1 MLRRHNRKTVLTAAA
16 LMATTLLLTACQE
29 GGADSGSESKGAST
43 SASASDSAAGGK
55 TGDGEK
61 GTDTA
66 EGLSGQGSDSRTAGK
81 GVTGKRSGTVSYM
94 APGKYM
100 VTGKDNDRQAF
111 FVSEDT
117 EIQGAGKICGD
128 ANGQAATP
136 CTEEELEAA
145 AKKGFGASVELED
158 GVAVSIVEDHAD
170 SDVGDDASGL
180 FSGKLGYMAPGKYT
194 LTGDGP
200 ERAFFTSTDTTVNG
214 AGWICGERTKI
225 TDCTEKELE
234 AAAKKGSVAVV
245 VEIKDGVAVTIDE
258 EHN

>member
-1 MLRRHNRKTVLTAAA
+1 MLRRHHRNTVLTAAA

-29 GGADSGSESKGAST
+29 GGADSDSESKGAST
-43 SASASDSAAGGK
+43 SASASAARGK

-66 EGLSGQGSDSRTAGK
+66 EGLSGQGSDSASGE
-81 GVTGKRSGTVSYM
+81 GVTGKRSGTLSYM

-100 VTGKDNDRQAF
+100 ITGKGDDRQAF

-145 AKKGFGASVELED
+145 AKKGVGASVELKD
-158 GVAVSIVEDHAD
+158 GIAVSIVEDHAD
-170 SDVGDDASGL
+170 SGAGDNASGL

-194 LTGDGP
+194 LTGNGP

-225 TDCTEKELE
+225 TDCTEEELE

-245 VEIKDGVAVTIDE
+245 VDIKDGIAVTIDE